1 MSGEFQ
7 WWQRVMHEVASTSY
21 VKNHEAIMTVLW
33 LSGCVVT
40 VTTATHECWQ
50 MEKKKKRCLLYSS
63 LGEGNQ
69 SQSYHPWK
77 DGAELHLAPCGFD
90 VVWAGRQHAQ
100 IPVILRTKTALHCL
114 IVADTPPAEPLLPL
128 VAVVLGSLQEMWHRY
143 RTQTV
148 FLEGFGLSRSYTR
161 QLYFLGLGGNPAWD
175 S

>member
-1 MSGEFQ
+1 MREETIAQCRESFSDVR
-7 WWQRVMHEVASTSY
+7 QRVSHQLCKKSWGHHDSPLT
-21 VKNHEAIMTVLW
+21 KW
-33 LSGCVVT
+33 LCGHCHHSHT
-40 VTTATHECWQ
+40 
-50 MEKKKKRCLLYSS
+50 CLLYSS
-63 LGEGNQ
+63 LGEENQ

-161 QLYFLGLGGNPAWD
+161 QLYFQVWGGNPAWD